1 MPFRRQLLKMKFI
14 LAIAGSDSCGGAG
27 VQSDVKTITSLGAHA
42 LTAITAVTAQNSL
55 GITAI
60 HRIPARFLSRQIES
74 IMADVAPDATKIG
87 MLGTEAN
94 IREVARLIRRH
105 NLSPVVLDPVLRS
118 STGSNLLQSD
128 AVTVLKSKLLP
139 LVSVV
144 TPNLE
149 EAEVLT
155 GLRVRNP
162 GEMEEASRF
171 IKAMG
176 PDVVITGGHL
186 KGDVVDLVYD
196 GKEVHHI
203 RGSRIGTAHTHGT
216 GCVFS
221 SAMAT
226 FLAMGDDVP
235 QAARRAHEFTIG
247 AIKEGYPC
255 GQGAGPVNP
264 AHGNVKRLTED

>member
-1 MPFRRQLLKMKFI
+1 MKYI

-27 VQSDVKTITSLGAHA
+27 VQSDVKTITGLGAHA

-74 IMADVAPDATKIG
+74 IVADVAPDATKIG
-87 MLGTEAN
+87 MLGTGAN
-94 IREVARLIRRH
+94 IRAVARLIRRY
-105 NLSPVVLDPVLRS
+105 NLSPVVLDPVLRA

-128 AVTVLKSKLLP
+128 AVFVLKSELLP

-144 TPNLE
+144 TPNLD

-155 GLRVRNP
+155 GLKVHNP
-162 GEMEEASRF
+162 EEMEKASRA

-176 PDVVITGGHL
+176 PDVVLTGGHL
-186 KGDVVDLVYD
+186 QGDVEDLVYD
-196 GKEVHHI
+196 GKAVHHI
-203 RGSRIGTAHTHGT
+203 RGSRIRTAHTHGT

-226 FLAMGDDVP
+226 FLAMGYDVP
-235 QAARRAHEFTIG
+235 RAARRAQEFTRK
-247 AIKEGYPC
+247 AIEGSYPC
-255 GQGAGPVNP
+255 GRGAGPVNP
-264 AHGNVKRLTED
+264 AHGSNG